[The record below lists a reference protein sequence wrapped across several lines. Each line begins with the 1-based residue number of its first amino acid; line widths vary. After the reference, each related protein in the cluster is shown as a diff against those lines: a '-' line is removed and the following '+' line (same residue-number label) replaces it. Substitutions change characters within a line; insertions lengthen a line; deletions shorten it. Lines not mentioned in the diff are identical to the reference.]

1 MNCLIDSPAHGGG
14 GGRQHNPGRE
24 EHTMLRVGQNTDR
37 QEKRPQNRQAEW
49 QERDALQASPRASW
63 ALASLSLD
71 SLHRFDHQCG
81 GPIST
86 HHKCGK
92 PKTSFGFPHNPPFLG
107 VKGGGLGAVKG
118 SEWGACLPKDELRSP
133 CPTPTVVRIGLT
145 DPAKLERGGQL

>member
-1 MNCLIDSPAHGGG
+1 
-14 GGRQHNPGRE
+14 
-24 EHTMLRVGQNTDR
+24 MLRVGQNTDR
-37 QEKRPQNRQAEW
+37 REKRPQNRQAEW

-92 PKTSFGFPHNPPFLG
+92 PLTSLGFPHKPPFM
-107 VKGGGLGAVKG
+107 GGAAN
-118 SEWGACLPKDELRSP
+118 E
-133 CPTPTVVRIGLT
+133 VVS
-145 DPAKLERGGQL
+145 AKTLSQ

>member
-1 MNCLIDSPAHGGG
+1 
-14 GGRQHNPGRE
+14 
-24 EHTMLRVGQNTDR
+24 MLRVGQNTDR

-107 VKGGGLGAVKG
+107 GVANEVVSAKALSQCIRPRGFRV
-118 SEWGACLPKDELRSP
+118 WTRSSGWMSA
-133 CPTPTVVRIGLT
+133 T
-145 DPAKLERGGQL
+145 